1 MTQNGDLERLRII
14 KSAHEADL
22 MSKANVVGVGIGLRQ
37 RDGELT
43 NEPVI
48 VVSVVHKTPLSQ
60 LAPDDVI
67 PRELEG
73 VPVDVQAVGK
83 LRAFGQKPGFF
94 VSESASASPKA
105 TKTWFLFP
113 LFEKIRR
120 SISSKK

>member
-14 KSAHEADL
+14 KSAHAADL

-48 VVSVVHKTPLSQ
+48 VVSVIHKTPLSQ

-73 VPVDVQAVGK
+73 VPVNVQAVGK

-94 VSESASASPKA
+94 RKRKHFCFTQSDKNLVSIPA
-105 TKTWFLFP
+105 F
-113 LFEKIRR
+113 
-120 SISSKK
+120 